1 MPFTQ
6 PRYEERQGIILC
18 RYIMIFLIFEILI
31 AVCMILSIITKPIN
45 WIAFIGFAISLFVFV
60 KLYDMH
66 KDIKI
71 LKEINKDKYEEIKRK
86 NENNDIAR

>member
-1 MPFTQ
+1 
-6 PRYEERQGIILC
+6 
-18 RYIMIFLIFEILI
+18 MIFIICEIFV

-45 WIAFIGFAISLFVFV
+45 WIAFIGFAISLFIFV

>member
-1 MPFTQ
+1 
-6 PRYEERQGIILC
+6 
-18 RYIMIFLIFEILI
+18 MIFIICEILI

-45 WIAFIGFAISLFVFV
+45 WIAFIGFAISLFIFV

>member
-1 MPFTQ
+1 
-6 PRYEERQGIILC
+6 
-18 RYIMIFLIFEILI
+18 MIFIICEILI
-31 AVCMILSIITKPIN
+31 AIRMLLSLFAKPIN
-45 WIAFIGFAISLFVFV
+45 WIAFIGFAISLFIFV

>member
-1 MPFTQ
+1 
-6 PRYEERQGIILC
+6 
-18 RYIMIFLIFEILI
+18 MIFIICEIFF

-45 WIAFIGFAISLFVFV
+45 WIAFIGFAISLFIFV